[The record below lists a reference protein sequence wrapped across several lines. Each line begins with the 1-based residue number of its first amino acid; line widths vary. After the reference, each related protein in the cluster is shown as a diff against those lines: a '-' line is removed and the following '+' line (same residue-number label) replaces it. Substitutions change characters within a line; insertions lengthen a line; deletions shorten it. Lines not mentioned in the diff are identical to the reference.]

1 MVLEYF
7 HQILH
12 GRTTVVVDTAAAVG
26 DGIDDGAGVDARVDA
41 RVGMNKEILRHFAVG
56 HLQKFY

>member
-1 MVLEYF
+1 M
-7 HQILH
+7 H
-12 GRTTVVVDTAAAVG
+12 GRTNVVVNTAAAVG